1 MRAKM
6 IQEILALKNDKMEKR
21 LKQSLGIDVSKSSL
35 SLSFGFL
42 SGKLEKEFIFHE
54 DVSNDLSGYKTL
66 LKWLRHWV
74 DSSVDFLIIMEATG
88 VYHQGI
94 AHYLYDNGYKVC
106 VMQSG
111 RVKRY
116 AQSLDQRSKT
126 DALDSRML
134 CMLGLERSIR
144 LWNPPSKALQELKA
158 LSRERSCL
166 LKDKTIQNNRQG
178 AIDSSIYSDSR
189 VLKRHKD
196 RLKLID
202 SQLENIEQEMRELIA
217 KHKELERKIGFVM
230 SIPGIS
236 FISAATV
243 VGETLGFESIVNAK
257 QLTSYAGYDV
267 VLRESGNFKGKTR
280 ISKKG
285 NSHIRAALHMPSMTC
300 VRCNPTLKQFYKR
313 LKPKKAKPLVAL
325 VAVQRKLLL
334 LMFTLWKN
342 EKVYDAEFEIKKQQK
357 REALAARD
365 NKLITQFVS

>member
-1 MRAKM
+1 
-6 IQEILALKNDKMEKR
+6 MEKR
-21 LKQSLGIDVSKSSL
+21 LKQSLGIDVSKSNLSL
-35 SLSFGFL
+35 SLGFL
-42 SGKLEKEFIFHE
+42 SNDLVKEFKARP
-54 DVSNDLSGYKTL
+54 DVTNELSGYKDL
-66 LKWLRHWV
+66 LKWLKKSI
-74 DSSVDFLIIMEATG
+74 DPSVEVLVVMEATG

-94 AHYLYDNGYKVC
+94 AHYLYSHGYAVC

-134 CMLGLERSIR
+134 SMLGLERSIR
-144 LWNPPSKALQELKA
+144 PWHPPSEELQELKA
-158 LSRERSCL
+158 LSRERSSL
-166 LKDKTIQNNRQG
+166 LKDRTMENNRQG
-178 AIDSSIYSDSR
+178 AIASSVYSHAKA
-189 VLKRHKD
+189 LKRHKI
-196 RLKLID
+196 RLKLL
-202 SQLENIEQEMRELIA
+202 STQIEAVEEEMRVLIS
-217 KHKELERKIGFVM
+217 KNGVLERKLEFLM

-257 QLTSYAGYDV
+257 QLASYAGYDV

-285 NSHIRAALHMPSMTC
+285 SSHLRAALHMPSMTC
-300 VRCNPTLKQFYKR
+300 VRCNPTLKQFYNR

-325 VAVQRKLLL
+325 VAVQRKLLI

-342 EKVYDAEFEIKKQQK
+342 EEVYDAGFEKKKQQK
-357 REALAARD
+357 HEAPAAQD
-365 NKLITQFVS
+365 NNLINQLVS